1 MSFIIKILSCA
12 VFAILSLC
20 NATNVLHQNKFT
32 KNNEHWQIIGNKI
45 FEPAVHQS
53 YNINNDISH
62 YIMFKDNL
70 INSDYKNNKDYSVW
84 YFQSPEIIINNVPRP
99 GTTAS
104 KNFHPTFPNIITFA
118 ITSFAGDF
126 TELNENN
133 DLIKL
138 RQENS
143 CITFKAPNYDGKTKT
158 FIVPFVSNL
167 WRHEI
172 SNLPVT
178 DKEMK
183 NMFLAPFNIE
193 ILGDWT
199 KGYEVVGLDNVI
211 IYI

>member
-1 MSFIIKILSCA
+1 
-12 VFAILSLC
+12 
-20 NATNVLHQNKFT
+20 
-32 KNNEHWQIIGNKI
+32 
-45 FEPAVHQS
+45 
-53 YNINNDISH
+53 
-62 YIMFKDNL
+62 
-70 INSDYKNNKDYSVW
+70 VW
-84 YFQSPEIIINNVPRP
+84 YFQSPEIIINNVPRA

-104 KNFHPTFPNIITFA
+104 KNFNPTFPNIITFA

-143 CITFKAPNYDGKTKT
+143 CITFKASNYDGKTKT

-183 NMFLAPFNIE
+183 NMFLSPFYIE